1 MRHHKSVI
9 PFFLVLV
16 FLGVTPAS
24 AYTDP
29 GSGLMLWQIL
39 GAAAI
44 GSLFYLKRFLS
55 WLGVVRKK
63 DDQLH

>member
-1 MRHHKSVI
+1 MRFHNSIVSLAI
-9 PFFLVLV
+9 V
-16 FLGVTPAS
+16 FLFIWATPAS

-44 GSLFYLKRFLS
+44 GSLFYVKRFLA
-55 WLGVVRKK
+55 WIGVVRKK
-63 DDQLH
+63 DDR